1 MSEPAHSELP
11 PSSSDKWTVCHGWLQ
26 ANKPY
31 RSKKGPSAAADE
43 GTLAHSVLES
53 LIKSRMASAPGSNP
67 EILERMTALADA
79 ILAQDG
85 EIHPEIR
92 VDFGEQF
99 GFVDLFGTSDV
110 VRITDDMLEIADL
123 KYGRG
128 VVEVEGNTQ
137 LMLYLSGAVR
147 KFGARPM
154 YRLTIYQ
161 PRAFHKDGYIRSVEV
176 TPGQLEDFNLLL
188 EKAIAGNYAPKPE
201 FTPGDHCRNYCSA
214 MGSCKA
220 AAKHS
225 IRLFL
230 ETPHD

>member
-1 MSEPAHSELP
+1 
-11 PSSSDKWTVCHGWLQ
+11 
-26 ANKPY
+26 
-31 RSKKGPSAAADE
+31 
-43 GTLAHSVLES
+43 LAHSVLES
-53 LIKSRMASAPGSNP
+53 LIKSRMTSAPGSNP
-67 EILERMTALADA
+67 EILERMTALADT

-85 EIHPEIR
+85 VIYPETR
-92 VDFGEQF
+92 VDFGDQF

-110 VRITDDMLEIADL
+110 VRITDELLEIADL

-128 VVEVEGNTQ
+128 VVEVEANTQ

-154 YRLTIYQ
+154 YRLTVYQ
-161 PRAFHKDGYIRSVEV
+161 PRAFHKDGYIRSVDV

-220 AAKHS
+220 AAKYS

-230 ETPHD
+230 EDPHG

>member
-1 MSEPAHSELP
+1 M
-11 PSSSDKWTVCHGWLQ
+11 
-26 ANKPY
+26 
-31 RSKKGPSAAADE
+31 
-43 GTLAHSVLES
+43 AHSVLES
-53 LIKSRMASAPGSNP
+53 LIKSRMASAPEANP
-67 EILERMTALADA
+67 EILERMTALADT

-85 EIHPEIR
+85 VIHPETQ
-92 VDFGEQF
+92 VDFGDQF
-99 GFVDLFGTSDV
+99 GFVNLFGTSDV
-110 VRITDDMLEIADL
+110 IRITDELLEIADL

-137 LMLYLSGAVR
+137 LMMYLSGAVQ
-147 KFGARPM
+147 KFGARSM
-154 YRLTIYQ
+154 YRITIYQ
-161 PRAFHKDGYIRSVEV
+161 PRAFHKDGYIRSVDV

-188 EKAIAGNYAPKPE
+188 GKAIAGNYASKPE

-230 ETPHD
+230 ENPHD

>member
-1 MSEPAHSELP
+1 MTETEHSELP
-11 PSSSDKWTVCHGWLQ
+11 PSSSDKWLVCHGWLQ
-26 ANKPY
+26 ANRPY
-31 RSKKGPSAAADE
+31 RSRRETSAAAEE

-53 LIKSRMASAPGSNP
+53 LIKSGMASAPGSNP
-67 EILERMTALADA
+67 EILERMTALAET

-85 EIHPEIR
+85 VIAPETR
-92 VDFGEQF
+92 VDFGDQF
-99 GFVDLFGTSDV
+99 GFVNLFGTSDV
-110 VRITDDMLEIADL
+110 VRITDELLEIADL

-137 LMLYLSGAVR
+137 LMMYLSGAVQ
-147 KFGARPM
+147 KFGARPL

-161 PRAFHKDGYIRSVEV
+161 PRAFHKDGYIRSVDV

-188 EKAIAGNYAPKPE
+188 GKAIAGNYAPKPE

>member
-1 MSEPAHSELP
+1 MTENLHSELP
-11 PSSSDKWTVCHGWLQ
+11 PSSSDKWVICHGWLE

-31 RSKKGPSAAADE
+31 RSRRETSAAAEE

-53 LIKSRMASAPGSNP
+53 LIQSHMASAPVSNP
-67 EILERMTALADA
+67 EILERMTALAET

-85 EIHPEIR
+85 VIHPETR
-92 VDFGEQF
+92 VDYGDQF
-99 GFVDLFGTSDV
+99 GFVNLFGTSDV

-161 PRAFHKDGYIRSVEV
+161 PRAFHKDGYIRSVDV
-176 TPGQLEDFNLLL
+176 TPAQLEGFNILL
-188 EKAIAGNYAPKPE
+188 EQAIIGNYATKPKY
-201 FTPGDHCRNYCSA
+201 TPGDHCRNYCSA